1 MLIEDSVGGLQV
13 KSRNDTWIDAQ
24 VIPGTI
30 LCFTHLHPANGRVN
44 LGDALQFWTKDLLKS
59 TVHRVQ
65 IPPAQRY
72 SMAYFVEPDPDVV

>member
-1 MLIEDSVGGLQV
+1 MLKLFLEQYCDSLIFSQLM
-13 KSRNDTWIDAQ
+13 K
-24 VIPGTI
+24 
-30 LCFTHLHPANGRVN
+30 RVN

-72 SMAYFVEPDPDVV
+72 SMAYFVEPDPDVVSPTFIDTLII